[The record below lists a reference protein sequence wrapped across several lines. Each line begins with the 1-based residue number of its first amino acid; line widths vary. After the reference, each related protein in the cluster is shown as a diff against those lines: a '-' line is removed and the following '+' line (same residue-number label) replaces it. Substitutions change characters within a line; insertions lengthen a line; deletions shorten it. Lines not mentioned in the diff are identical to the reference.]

1 MGFQNSREGRS
12 WRTVLRLAWVFF
24 AAGALSVTSAAATV
38 PEVASSDT
46 SDGDSER
53 AVSVDPGAAFVP
65 MVIIGGFDA
74 TREGGSVRAVAVG
87 SAAGFVTMVIIGGGD
102 ATRAGVTMVI
112 IGGGDAARAGA
123 SERTASLDAA
133 PAALTVVDGFDA
145 SRDAGSERTG
155 ATTVWRTFGTIRA
168 GEGS

>member
-12 WRTVLRLAWVFF
+12 WRAVLRLVWVFF
-24 AAGALSVTSAAATV
+24 AAAGAGSVDSAAAIV
-38 PEVASSDT
+38 PDAGCPDAT
-46 SDGDSER
+46 GDGDSER

-74 TREGGSVRAVAVG
+74 TRDGASARAVSVG

-112 IGGGDAARAGA
+112 IGGGDAARPGV
-123 SERTASLDAA
+123 SERIASLD
-133 PAALTVVDGFDA
+133 AALTVVDGFDA

-155 ATTVWRTFGTIRA
+155 AATVWRASGTTRA
-168 GEGS
+168 GDGS